1 MYAIIEMKGKQ
12 YRVQEGDTFSVAR
25 CGAAAG
31 DEIAPER
38 VLLVG
43 GENTH
48 VGTPSV
54 EGAKVQLKVL
64 RDERGVKIR
73 GFKYRSKSGYK
84 RSWGH
89 RDELTVLRVEKIEV

>member
-1 MYAIIEMKGKQ
+1 MYAIIELKGKQ
-12 YRVQEGDTFSVAR
+12 YRVEEGETFTCAR

-38 VLLVG
+38 VLMVG
-43 GENTH
+43 GEKTH

-54 EGAKVQLKVL
+54 EGATVRLAVIG
-64 RDERGVKIR
+64 DIR
-73 GFKYRSKSGYK
+73 GEKLRCCKYRAKSGYK
-84 RSWGH
+84 RTWGH